1 MDNQLRTIRLYGV
14 LGTRFGRVHRL
25 AVRSAAE
32 AIQALCAIL
41 PGFEREMITSGD
53 RGVRYAVFLGRSNIG
68 EDRLEHAA
76 SDEEEIRFAPVI
88 QGAKRGGVF
97 QTILGAAMVAVGA
110 AINYFSAGSM
120 AAFGTSL
127 MKMGAVVALG
137 GVIQLA
143 SPTQTGLS
151 TKDSPDNGASYN
163 FNGAVNTTAQ
173 GNCVP
178 VHYGEGWAGSAVV
191 SAGIY
196 AEDQA

>member
-1 MDNQLRTIRLYGV
+1 
-14 LGTRFGRVHRL
+14 
-25 AVRSAAE
+25 
-32 AIQALCAIL
+32 
-41 PGFEREMITSGD
+41 
-53 RGVRYAVFLGRSNIG
+53 
-68 EDRLEHAA
+68 
-76 SDEEEIRFAPVI
+76 
-88 QGAKRGGVF
+88 
-97 QTILGAAMVAVGA
+97 
-110 AINYFSAGSM
+110 
-120 AAFGTSL
+120 

-178 VHYGEGWAGSAVV
+178 VHYGEGWTGSAVV